1 MSTAK
6 QQAYAAKVAALLA
19 KAEAT
24 DNDNEAQ
31 AYYAKAAGL
40 MLQHSIDQAL
50 IDAHTKGY
58 DPEKP
63 AKHDIWVGGTHALIR
78 LNGAAW
84 IGDAAFGDA
93 LKYSRSGRLAYAPEQ
108 FNANT
113 KGYRLTTYG
122 FAADFE
128 AFQTLWNSIDLQAA
142 SSLRKYNKGLR
153 QSGIPGSSAT
163 SRSYLMGY
171 FTGVIEKIQA
181 SKEEV
186 MEQVSTEGALV
197 LRNREA
203 EVMDLYSSAVRGC
216 RRTNNIQGASDGDAF
231 DRGYVDGS
239 NASVV
244 SSSAIMQ

>member
-1 MSTAK
+1 MDQSKAK
-6 QQAYAAKVAALLA
+6 AYAAKVAALLA

-63 AKHDIWVGGTHALIR
+63 ATHDIWVGGTHALVR

-84 IGDAAFGDA
+84 IGNAAFGDA
-93 LKYSRSGRLAYAPEQ
+93 LKYSRSNRLAYAPSQ
-108 FNANT
+108 FNSQS

-197 LRNREA
+197 LRDREA
-203 EVMDLYSSAVRGC
+203 EVMDLYSSAMRGN
-216 RRTNNIQGASDGDAF
+216 RRTNNLQGASDEDAYSQ
-231 DRGYVDGS
+231 GHADGS
-239 NASVV
+239 QASIQT
-244 SSSAIMQ
+244 AAMIA

>member
-1 MSTAK
+1 MDQSKAK
-6 QQAYAAKVAALLA
+6 AYAAKVASLLA

-31 AYYAKAAGL
+31 AYYAKAAAL

-63 AKHDIWVGGTHALIR
+63 AKHDIWIEGTHALAR

-84 IGDAAFGDA
+84 IGEAAFGGA
-93 LKYSRSGRLAYAPEQ
+93 LKYSRSGRLAYAPAK
-108 FNANT
+108 FNSQS

-171 FTGVIEKIQA
+171 FTGVAYKIQA

-186 MEQVSTEGALV
+186 MEQVSAEGALV
-197 LRNREA
+197 LRDREQ
-203 EVMDLYSSAVRGC
+203 EVMDLYSSAMRGN
-216 RRTNNIQGASDGDAF
+216 RRKNYIKESSDEDAYLQGHA
-231 DRGYVDGS
+231 DGS
-239 NASVV
+239 QASIQT
-244 SSSAIMQ
+244 AAMIP